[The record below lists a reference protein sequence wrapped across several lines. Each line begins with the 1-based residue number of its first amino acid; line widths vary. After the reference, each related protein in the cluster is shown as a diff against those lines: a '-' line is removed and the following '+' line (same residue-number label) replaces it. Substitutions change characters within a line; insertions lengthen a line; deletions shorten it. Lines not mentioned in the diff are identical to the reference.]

1 MSMTCF
7 IKEENDIIELKQYSA
22 IKKISELSNRFTK
35 TGVDHG
41 YNSPEIEMSY
51 GVRTYEMDV
60 LKVSRSRSVGVFLF
74 FLLLSEKKWFILI
87 YSSYKDLFNYGITFE
102 NKDKQT
108 DVTGYSLKIREKKL
122 KRLYFEDFIFS

>member
-7 IKEENDIIELKQYSA
+7 IKEENDITELKQYSA
-22 IKKISELSNRFTK
+22 VKKISELSNRFTK

-60 LKVSRSRSVGVFLF
+60 LKVSRSKSVGVFLF
-74 FLLLSEKKWFILI
+74 FYHYLKK
-87 YSSYKDLFNYGITFE
+87 KDLFLFTHLIKTFLIME
-102 NKDKQT
+102 LH
-108 DVTGYSLKIREKKL
+108 LKTKISKL
-122 KRLYFEDFIFS
+122 M